1 MHLRLVLILLFP
13 FGLSAQNWFA
23 FVPDLKQ
30 ESFSSYQKVEFIQHQ
45 FLKDGIHALF
55 GVYRLE
61 NEPGQN
67 YLHQVYDYSGNLL
80 YDEYLPNDSLHAA
93 NHWESG
99 IVWDESGNY
108 IIQYKTWPTVHIASY
123 HREHQLQWQYFDPN
137 PKWDNNY
144 QSVNPNSFAYGSL
157 FLRKEDDFGFLNIT
171 TGEFEDQ
178 WTLASIEEDLR
189 KFHPVD
195 SLEQVSRISGN
206 AEEQIFRFGFYHQGE
221 WINRYLKY
229 DLIQNKFTGIQ
240 SLANTR
246 HRVSI
251 SADQEEF
258 TAYTLKNLGFKDN
271 LHYQVEICLS
281 NFEGDTTRRFSLE
294 VPGIYR
300 AFDSLYRLP
309 QIEFQK
315 FEADKLL
322 VTYNIARNPSQV
334 HPEIEQ
340 SFGFQLCL
348 LGADDKIIYRSNH
361 WPQPVYTSLLN
372 NYRLLGPSHLKEG
385 SNQLL
390 GFIRYADPGGSGN
403 LIFETDHQ
411 GKSSFSEPDYE
422 NPELQLFPNPARDRV
437 SIYPLKS
444 GVHYNLQVFDQNGQ
458 LVLNHKT
465 KYYPQPHFYFQL
477 EPGLYFV
484 KLSQEN
490 RVYHGKLQ
498 VID

>member
-1 MHLRLVLILLFP
+1 MQLRYLLILLLP
-13 FGLSAQNWFA
+13 FSLSAQVWFN
-23 FVPDLKQ
+23 FVPDIEQ
-30 ESFSSYQKVEFIQHQ
+30 EGISGWEEIRYAQHQ
-45 FLKDGIHALF
+45 FLNDGIHALYA
-55 GVYRLE
+55 VRLRD
-61 NEPGQN
+61 NELGQN

-93 NHWESG
+93 HHWESG

-108 IIQYKTWPTVHIASY
+108 IIQYKIWPTVHIASY
-123 HREHQLQWQYFDPN
+123 NREHQLQWQYFDPN
-137 PKWDNNY
+137 PKWDNY
-144 QSVNPNSFAYGSL
+144 QSVNHNSFAYGSL
-157 FLRKEDDFGFLNIT
+157 FLRKEDDFGFLNIA
-171 TGEFEDQ
+171 TGEFEKQ
-178 WTLASIEEDLR
+178 WSLESL
-189 KFHPVD
+189 KVSLGQFHPVD
-195 SLEQVSRISGN
+195 SIEQVFRISGN

-221 WINRYLKY
+221 WINQYLKY
-229 DLIQNKFTGIQ
+229 DLFQNKFTGIQ

-294 VPGIYR
+294 VPGIYS

-322 VTYNIARNPSQV
+322 VTYSIARNPSQL

-348 LGADDKIIYRSNH
+348 LDADDKIIYRSNH

-372 NYRLLGPSHLKEG
+372 NYSLLGPSHLKKG

-390 GFIRYADPGGSGN
+390 GFIRYSEPFASGS

-411 GKSSFSEPDYE
+411 GKSSFSDPDYE
-422 NPELQLFPNPARDRV
+422 NPELQLFPNPAKDYV
-437 SIYPLKS
+437 SIYPLKPEIPFE
-444 GVHYNLQVFDQNGQ
+444 LQIFDKNAQRVFE
-458 LVLNHKT
+458 
-465 KYYPQPHFYFQL
+465 YESHFNKWHSLYFRL
-477 EPGLYFV
+477 EPGLYLVQV
-484 KLSQEN
+484 KQGDKF
-490 RVYHGKLQ
+490 YYGKLQ